1 MSNNSQPKQQVSPGY
16 NSLNGILG
24 LVLGQFVIFI
34 LSTSL
39 NRKNNCR
46 NKVGKN
52 FFFYSWIV
60 WYLGEM
66 KC

>member
-16 NSLNGILG
+16 KSLNGILG
-24 LVLGQFVIFI
+24 LVLGQFVIFS

-46 NKVGKN
+46 NKVGKT
-52 FFFYSWIV
+52 FSFTVGLSGI
-60 WYLGEM
+60 
-66 KC
+66 